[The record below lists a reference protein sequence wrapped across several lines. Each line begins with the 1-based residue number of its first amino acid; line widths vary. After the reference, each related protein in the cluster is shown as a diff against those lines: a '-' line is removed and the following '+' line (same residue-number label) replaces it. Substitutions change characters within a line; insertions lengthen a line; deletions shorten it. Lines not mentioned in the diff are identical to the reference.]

1 MAWEFQS
8 DRPIYSQLIDQ
19 IELRIIS
26 GFYPPDSRLPS
37 VRELAAEAAVNPNT
51 MQKALSELEQ
61 SELIYS
67 QRTNGRFITSDTEL
81 IRHKREQVASDE
93 VGKLFGTMRRLGYN
107 SGQTIS
113 FVEQY
118 AKKECA
124 E

>member
-8 DRPIYSQLIDQ
+8 DRPIYSQLIDK

-26 GFYPPDSRLPS
+26 GFYPPDSKLPS

-51 MQKALSELEQ
+51 MQKALAELEQ
-61 SELIYS
+61 RELIYS
-67 QRTNGRFITSDTEL
+67 QRTNGRFITSDTQL
-81 IRHKREQVASDE
+81 IQQKREQVASDE
-93 VGKLFGTMRRLGYN
+93 VGKLFGTMHRLGYN
-107 SGQTIS
+107 SVQTIS

-118 AKKECA
+118 AKRECV